1 PISKGLWR
9 TTLEPATH
17 PHLCTSR
24 LLLLAEFG
32 DGVCQRWGFFIPAI
46 WVCGQNPGPK
56 RRMSVYSREERMKA
70 VKLYFQYERQV
81 AAVLRELGYPS
92 RDALRRWVAELEAT
106 GDVHAV
112 FVTVLLHKLVCQLA
126 PGRLRRLAS
135 SHELWPAGVVHA
147 PRSGLLASRLA
158 PSDRS
163 STDKRASI
171 SLATR

>member
-1 PISKGLWR
+1 
-9 TTLEPATH
+9 
-17 PHLCTSR
+17 
-24 LLLLAEFG
+24 
-32 DGVCQRWGFFIPAI
+32 
-46 WVCGQNPGPK
+46 
-56 RRMSVYSREERMKA
+56 MYSREERMKA
-70 VKLYFQYERQV
+70 VKLYFQYDRQV
-81 AAVLRELGYPS
+81 APVLRELGYPS
-92 RDALRRWVAELEAT
+92 RGALRRWVAEFEAT

-147 PRSGLLASRLA
+147 PRSRLLASRLA

-171 SLATR
+171 SLATRSLGGTLDMGLVCSPVFSSANHFRGTRPFPFYRHSRTLPKRVLALLPLLGEK